1 MKKAIAALP
10 DEMFRTHHLGSGN
23 GDVQPRQ
30 FSIDTGIQHLLLR
43 SAQSVAARIQREH
56 QRAASSVHRDN
67 SGEFPVIVTTQ
78 AGPSFSF
85 HSRALALDL
94 CLTRV
99 PVPPVPQSWT

>member
-1 MKKAIAALP
+1 MLISFDTVSIGEPSARLAGPSSDPA
-10 DEMFRTHHLGSGN
+10 TA
-23 GDVQPRQ
+23 VQEW
-30 FSIDTGIQHLLLR
+30 GV
-43 SAQSVAARIQREH
+43 SVI
-56 QRAASSVHRDN
+56 N